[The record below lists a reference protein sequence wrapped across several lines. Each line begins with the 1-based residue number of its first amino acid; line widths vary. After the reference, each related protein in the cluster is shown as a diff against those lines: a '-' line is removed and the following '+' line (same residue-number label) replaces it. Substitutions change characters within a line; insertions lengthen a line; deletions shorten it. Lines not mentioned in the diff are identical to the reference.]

1 MSSSSSRSTTRSLS
15 DNDFISNFSLSLIRK
30 ILLTDPID
38 FPQLTMNGLPKAEQ
52 MYFHEFVKK
61 RGFPIIHENDDDE
74 QNQNSDD
81 NNNVAINLEEQIS
94 QTMHRAYIDMILN
107 EMEQEDKK
115 TYKPLQSNILEIHSM
130 LRSLIPNR
138 PDLHSYLN
146 DENVVNSKM
155 DTYEEVGDFLNQV
168 GNALFMLE
176 SEYRA
181 ETTKQWIDNLLLT
194 KESSM
199 NSRNSTND
207 DDNDDSTNN
216 EGKFRIQIIQPI
228 PSGEEL
234 NGGDNSRIS
243 LFSMTLT
250 SFALA
255 STSFLH
261 YKTELCQAETADFQ
275 LGHILAPRIHK
286 MGKEYLYLKFKEKFD
301 LGMNDLSTNHDELE
315 SKLPNTMY
323 WINEMIENSS
333 YTTDELLVS
342 DEKRGHVLLQT
353 GWIDNILFRSPRSV
367 NDEDVPS
374 SETQLLMP
382 EVLWLDSMTIR
393 SIRMTTKLSVVGS
406 VLALHAASAA
416 GVNDS
421 IFKRDPLDS
430 IIEESRVTL
439 TSVMGD
445 RNVGSQ
451 EIYENSIGD
460 AVVKLAKGK
469 TPKRV

>member
-1 MSSSSSRSTTRSLS
+1 MSSSSSRSTSLS
-15 DNDFISNFSLSLIRK
+15 DNDFMSNFSLSLIRK

-38 FPQLTMNGLPKAEQ
+38 FPQLTMNGLPKADQ
-52 MYFHEFVKK
+52 MYFHEFVRKH
-61 RGFPIIHENDDDE
+61 GFPIIHESNENE
-74 QNQNSDD
+74 QNHSNDD

-94 QTMHRAYIDMILN
+94 QTMHRAYIDIMLN
-107 EMEQEDKK
+107 EMEQEGKK
-115 TYKPLQSNILEIHSM
+115 TYKPLQNNILEIHSM

-138 PDLHSYLN
+138 PDLHSYLK
-146 DENVVNSKM
+146 DEDVVNSEM
-155 DTYEEVGDFLNQV
+155 DSYEEVVDFLNQV
-168 GNALFMLE
+168 GNALCMLE
-176 SEYRA
+176 SEYRV

-199 NSRNSTND
+199 NSRNSCND
-207 DDNDDSTNN
+207 DDNDDST
-216 EGKFRIQIIQPI
+216 IQILKHI
-228 PSGEEL
+228 PSGEEVK
-234 NGGDNSRIS
+234 GDDNSRNL
-243 LFSMTLT
+243 LFSMKLT
-250 SFALA
+250 TFALA

-261 YKTELCQAETADFQ
+261 YKTELCQSETADFQ
-275 LGHILAPRIHK
+275 LGHILAPKIHK
-286 MGKEYLYLKFKEKFD
+286 MGKEYLYQKFKEKFEF
-301 LGMNDLSTNHDELE
+301 GMNDLGSNHDELE
-315 SKLPNTMY
+315 SKLPNTKY
-323 WINEMIENSS
+323 WINEMVENSP
-333 YTTDELLVS
+333 YTTDELLES

-367 NDEDVPS
+367 NDEEIPS
-374 SETQLLMP
+374 SGTQLLMP

-430 IIEESRVTL
+430 IIEECRVVL
-439 TSVMGD
+439 TTVLGD

-451 EIYENSIGD
+451 EIYEKNIGD

-469 TPKRV
+469 APKTV